1 MKVLANRVIAKIPHK
16 WKQVAIQLEL
26 EEGVIDA
33 IEKNEGKCDDRFIAV
48 LKEWKQSE
56 SLPYTWKT
64 LISVLK
70 SASVGEIDLAG
81 QLQKDFCPHTSC

>member
-1 MKVLANRVIAKIPHK
+1 MRNR
-16 WKQVAIQLEL
+16 
-26 EEGVIDA
+26 
-33 IEKNEGKCDDRFIAV
+33 IERDGKGYCLDQFIVV

-70 SASVGEIDLAG
+70 SASVGEIALAE
-81 QLQKDFCPHTSC
+81 QLENDFC

>member
-1 MKVLANRVIAKIPHK
+1 MI
-16 WKQVAIQLEL
+16 
-26 EEGVIDA
+26 GA
-33 IEKNEGKCDDRFIAV
+33 IETNEGKCDDRFIAV

-81 QLQKDFCPHTSC
+81 QLEKDFCPHTSC